1 MNGGTQWTHGGG
13 WLMPDALARELVRD
27 ESPLTDAE
35 RGAVVSAFL
44 SLAMGLEAEIPTS
57 FLMARETFKAYAET
71 AREAREKYE
80 ARKERERRRMQER
93 RGGPDIHGNNV
104 AATRGNVAAT
114 RGGVAA
120 TRGGVAATRGDVAC
134 RIEGNRIEGNRIE
147 GNKNVVVVAPAR
159 GARQP
164 QQQFFKSG
172 KDAAD
177 FTLAENPPTI
187 AEVADALRRE
197 AEAKGVTID
206 AEAEARKLIA
216 YNEARGWKMGHA
228 PLRSIGG
235 VVRSWLSNIKA
246 EPSSEAEPESHF
258 ICP

>member
-44 SLAMGLEAEIPTS
+44 SLAMGRAAEIPTS

-93 RGGPDIHGNNV
+93 RGGPDIHGND
-104 AATRGNVAAT
+104 
-114 RGGVAA
+114 
-120 TRGGVAATRGDVAC
+120 VAATRGDVAAT
-134 RIEGNRIEGNRIE
+134 RGDVAATRGDVAYRKEGNRIE

-159 GARQP
+159 GAQQP

-177 FTLAENPPTI
+177 STLAENPPTI
-187 AEVADALRRE
+187 AEVADVLRRE
-197 AEAKGVTID
+197 AEARGVTID
-206 AEAEARKLIA
+206 AEAEARKLID
-216 YNEARGWKMGHA
+216 YNEARGWKMGRA
-228 PLRSIGG
+228 PLRNLGG
-235 VVRSWLSNIKA
+235 VVRSWLFNIKA
-246 EPSSEAEPESHF
+246 EPDREAEPESHF